1 MKKYLLTLLAVAPCL
16 AQAQTSFPYT
26 VKGTIG
32 KLSAP
37 AKIYLVRG
45 IQLMDSTVLK
55 DGAFE
60 FKGSTDRPM
69 EVDIVVQRNGRLKD
83 GFSLSRNRTRLFLEP
98 GPVVVTTPDSLPN
111 ATLSGTQM
119 TADYN
124 KLKASFKPIEAKVI
138 AFSAEAQKAS
148 PQQQQEP
155 AFRERM
161 QEKFN
166 AIDKEY
172 QQGYAAFVKAN
183 PTSWVSLD
191 VMQFAAGNVPQY
203 AELVS
208 LYNALSPTLQNT
220 TEGQRYKEMLS
231 GLKAIAIGAEAPN
244 FTQQTPDGKQVA
256 LADYRGKY
264 VLVDF
269 WASWCGPCRQEN
281 PNVMKVYQAYK
292 SKNFDV
298 LGVSLDSEKDR
309 EKWLKAI
316 QEDQLAWTQVS
327 DLKGWENQAARNYHV
342 QAIPQ
347 NFLVDPRGK
356 IVAVNLRGAELQTTL
371 AKYIK

>member
-1 MKKYLLTLLAVAPCL
+1 MKKYLLTLLVAAPYL
-16 AQAQTSFPYT
+16 VQAQTSFPYT
-26 VKGTIG
+26 VKGTVG
-32 KLSAP
+32 KLNAP

-45 IQLMDSTVLK
+45 IQPLDSTVLK

-69 EVDIVVQRNGRLKD
+69 EVDIVVQRNGKLKD

-98 GPVVVTTPDSLPN
+98 GPVIVATPDSLPN
-111 ATLSGTQM
+111 ATFTGTQM

-124 KLKASFKPIEAKVI
+124 KMKASFAPIVAKTK
-138 AFSAEAQKAS
+138 AFGAEAQKAS
-148 PQQQQEP
+148 PQEQKDP

-166 AIDKEY
+166 DINKEY
-172 QQGYAAFVKAN
+172 QQAYAAFIKAN
-183 PTSWVSLD
+183 PASWVSLD

-203 AELVS
+203 AELAS

-220 TEGQRYKEMLS
+220 PEGQRYKAILP
-231 GLKAIAIGAEAPN
+231 GLQAIAIGAQAPN
-244 FTQQTPDGKQVA
+244 FTQHTPEGKQVS

-281 PNVMKVYQAYK
+281 PNVTKAYIAYK
-292 SKNFDV
+292 GKNFDI
-298 LGVSLDSEKDR
+298 LAVSLDDEKAR
-309 EKWLKAI
+309 WVKAV
-316 QEDQLAWTQVS
+316 QEDKLAWTQVS
-327 DLKGWENQAARNYHV
+327 DLQGTKGDVATRYHI

-347 NFLVDPRGK
+347 NFLVDPSGK
-356 IVAVNLRGAELQTTL
+356 IVAVNLRGADLQTTL

>member
-1 MKKYLLTLLAVAPCL
+1 MKKYLLTLLAAAPYL
-16 AQAQTSFPYT
+16 VQAQTSFPYA
-26 VKGTIG
+26 VKGTVG
-32 KLSAP
+32 KLNAP

-45 IQLMDSTVLK
+45 LQLLDSTTLK
-55 DGAFE
+55 NGAFE
-60 FKGSTDRPM
+60 FKGTTDRPK
-69 EVDIVVQRNGRLKD
+69 EVNIVVQRAGKLKD
-83 GFSLSRNRTRLFLEP
+83 GFSLSTNRTRLFLEP

-111 ATLSGTQM
+111 ATIAGTQL

-124 KLKASFKPIEAKVI
+124 KMEASFAPIIAKVKT
-138 AFSAEAQKAS
+138 FSAEAQKAS
-148 PQQQQEP
+148 PQEQQDP

-161 QEKFN
+161 QDKFN
-166 AIDKEY
+166 MINKEY
-172 QQGYAAFVKAN
+172 QQAYAAFIKAN

-203 AELVS
+203 AELSS
-208 LYNALSPTLQNT
+208 LYNALSPILQNT
-220 TEGQRYKEMLS
+220 PEGQRYKDMLS
-231 GLKAIAIGAEAPN
+231 GLKAIAIGAQAPN
-244 FTQQTPDGKQVA
+244 FTQQTPDGKKVA

-281 PNVMKVYQAYK
+281 PNVTKVYQAYK

-309 EKWLKAI
+309 EKWVKAI
-316 QEDQLAWTQVS
+316 QDDQLAWTQVS
-327 DLKGWENQAARNYHV
+327 DLKGWENQAARNYQV
-342 QAIPQ
+342 RAIPQ
-347 NFLVDPRGK
+347 NFLVDPSGK
-356 IVAVNLRGAELQTTL
+356 IVAVNLRGADLQTTL

>member
-1 MKKYLLTLLAVAPCL
+1 MKKYLLTLLAAAPLL
-16 AQAQTSFPYT
+16 AQAQTPFPYT

-32 KLSAP
+32 KLNAP
-37 AKIYLVRG
+37 AKVYLVRG
-45 IQLMDSTVLK
+45 IQPLDSTVLK
-55 DGAFE
+55 DSTFE
-60 FKGSTDRPM
+60 FKGFTDRPM
-69 EVDIVVQRNGRLKD
+69 EVDIVVQRNGKLKD
-83 GFSLSRNRTRLFLEP
+83 GFSLSSNRTRLFLEP

-111 ATLSGTQM
+111 AKFTGTQM
-119 TADYN
+119 TTDYN
-124 KLKASFKPIEAKVI
+124 KMKASFAPIVAKTK
-138 AFSAEAQKAS
+138 AFVAEAQKAS
-148 PQQQQEP
+148 PQEQQEP

-166 AIDKEY
+166 TINKEY
-172 QQGYAAFVKAN
+172 QQAYAAFIKAN

-191 VMQFAAGNVPQY
+191 AMQFAAGNVPQY
-203 AELVS
+203 AELAS

-220 TEGQRYKEMLS
+220 TEGKRYKEMLL
-231 GLKAIAIGAEAPN
+231 GLKAIAIGAQAPN
-244 FTQQTPDGKQVA
+244 FTQQTPDGKKVA

-281 PNVMKVYQAYK
+281 PNVTRVYQAYK

-309 EKWLKAI
+309 EKWVKAI
-316 QEDQLAWTQVS
+316 QDDQLAWTQVS
-327 DLKGWENQAARNYHV
+327 DLKGWENQAARNYQV

-347 NFLVDPRGK
+347 NFLVDPTGK
-356 IVAVNLRGAELQTTL
+356 IVAVNLRGDDLQTTL

>member
-1 MKKYLLTLLAVAPCL
+1 MKKYLLTLLAVAPLL

-26 VKGTIG
+26 VKGTVG
-32 KLSAP
+32 KLNAP

-45 IQLMDSTVLK
+45 IQPLDSTVLK

-69 EVDIVVQRNGRLKD
+69 EVDIVVQRNGKLKD

-111 ATLSGTQM
+111 ATFVGTQM

-124 KLKASFKPIEAKVI
+124 KMKASFAPIVAKTKV
-138 AFSAEAQKAS
+138 FSAEAQKAS
-148 PQQQQEP
+148 QQQQQEP

-166 AIDKEY
+166 DINKEY

-191 VMQFAAGNVPQY
+191 VMQFAAGSVPQY
-203 AELVS
+203 TELAS

-244 FTQQTPDGKQVA
+244 FTQQTPDGKKIA
-256 LADYRGKY
+256 LSDYRGKY

-281 PNVMKVYQAYK
+281 PNVTKVYQAYK

-309 EKWLKAI
+309 EKWVKAI
-316 QEDQLAWTQVS
+316 ADDHLAWAQVS
-327 DLKGWENQAARNYHV
+327 DLKGWENQAARSYRV

-347 NFLVDPRGK
+347 NFLVDPTGK
-356 IVAVNLRGAELQTTL
+356 IVAVNLRGSDLHTTL